1 MNLNAVRSDALFV
14 SSLQQSERPTVVQGR
29 EAIVQAARDLGAA
42 GCAARVA
49 QEFGDH
55 PELAVTRMRW
65 AIRTV
70 TEVYAWDD
78 AYATRWS
85 RRLATHRSEP
95 TESDVKHKMLL

>member
-14 SSLQQSERPTVVQGR
+14 SSLQQSERPTIIQVR
-29 EAIVQAARDLGAA
+29 EAIVRAVRDLGAA
-42 GCAARVA
+42 ECAARVA

-65 AIRTV
+65 AIRVV

-78 AYATRWS
+78 AYAARWS
-85 RRLATHRSEP
+85 IVPLRVVASQR
-95 TESDVKHKMLL
+95 